1 MAVYDA
7 FMFFNEFDLLSVRLA
22 EHDPFVDFF
31 VLIQA
36 DRTFSGVSK
45 PLHFLKADPRF
56 VKYAHKIIVVDVPLL
71 ANPGSAWDNE
81 FIQRQAAFSAVAY
94 QPDDI
99 LYLSDVDEII
109 SRHCWDYLLN
119 RMQNENLIGVWLR
132 MFYYF
137 VNLELI
143 DHPWALAKLIKAKVF
158 LGGDVSGNEIRCSP
172 AAVTTPF
179 PCGWHFSYLMTVDQ
193 IIQKIKAYSHQEN
206 NTAEFKDPKN
216 IEQAMQSR
224 KDLFGRDMSFK
235 TVPMDKTWPK
245 EMLTS
250 DRWKEFVIK
259 TDFKVWGREIFLEIQ
274 SQLKENVKK
283 ILQPLFRPFRVSGN
297 KKDSYSEFGSETFE
311 KLIMARPKGQDSK
324 EWRRMIEFLEFVL
337 PKIDAGFSAK
347 ECAELFIKLVSSLK
361 PNSKVVALGNTKG
374 RGVVFASRAA
384 VISGS
389 EIIVVDSSQ
398 TENKTDEVAEF
409 KKNVTLFSADNVR
422 FLNSV
427 GSESISSWNQG
438 PVDFIF
444 AETSSKSELSPSEI
458 EAWKKVLTPQS
469 VVWLD
474 KEKAGICANGNL
486 LFSRN

>member
-1 MAVYDA
+1 
-7 FMFFNEFDLLSVRLA
+7 MFFNEFDLLSVRLA
-22 EHDPFVDFF
+22 EHDPFVDYF
-31 VLIQA
+31 VLVQA
-36 DRTFSGVSK
+36 DRTHSGEIK
-45 PLHFLKADPRF
+45 PLHFSKTDPRF
-56 VKYAHKIIVVDVPLL
+56 AQYAHKMIVVDVPLQEK
-71 ANPGSAWDNE
+71 PDSAWVNE
-81 FIQRQAAFSAVAY
+81 SLQRQAVFTAVEY
-94 QPDDI
+94 DPQDI
-99 LYLSDVDEII
+99 VYLSDVDEII
-109 SRHCWDYLLN
+109 SRHHWRYLLN
-119 RMQNENLIGVWLR
+119 RMTREKLIGVWLK
-132 MFYYF
+132 MYYYF
-137 VNLELI
+137 LNLELI
-143 DHPWALAKLIKAKVF
+143 DHPWAMAKIMKAKVF
-158 LGGDVSGNEIRCSP
+158 LESKVLGNEIRCSP
-172 AAVTTPF
+172 AAITTPF
-179 PCGWHFSYLMTVDQ
+179 PCGWHFSYLMTVEQ
-193 IIQKIKAYSHQEN
+193 IIQKISAYGHQEN
-206 NTAEFKDPKN
+206 NKAEFKDPKN
-216 IEQAMQSR
+216 IERAMKGR
-224 KDLFGRDMSFK
+224 RDLFGRDMVFK
-235 TVPMDKTWPK
+235 AVCFNQSWPK

-250 DRWKEFVIK
+250 DRWREFVIK
-259 TDFKVWGREIFLEIQ
+259 TDFKVWGREVFLEIQ

-422 FLNSV
+422 FLNSL

-444 AETSSKSELSPSEI
+444 AEASSKSELSPSEI